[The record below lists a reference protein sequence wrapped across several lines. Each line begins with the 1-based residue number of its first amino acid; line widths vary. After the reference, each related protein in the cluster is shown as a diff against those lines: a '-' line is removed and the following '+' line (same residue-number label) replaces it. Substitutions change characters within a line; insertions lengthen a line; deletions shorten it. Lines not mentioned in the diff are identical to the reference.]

1 MRGTI
6 LTLEWKSPGGDLT
19 LISQGCRGTLL
30 IFFFPF
36 CCLSCV
42 PFTLV
47 PTYLQR
53 YAEPWPQSRMCPL
66 AVLNLTFKA
75 ERLIPGLELKGRT
88 GPESCHLWTLHVTVI
103 LRHTPPTGGLKLPS
117 RCGLRREAQP
127 GARIMAGRW
136 AESSCGRWLLELV
149 WKTKYIWQCCV
160 RAGVLGRVPSL
171 QPRGPQPTRLLC
183 PWNFPATIL
192 ERVAISYSRGSSRP
206 RDRTQVSG
214 VSCIGRWILTTS
226 TTWTTLWR

>member
-1 MRGTI
+1 MKVTWRG
-6 LTLEWKSPGGDLT
+6 LDADLPRMPGY
-19 LISQGCRGTLL
+19 SAH
-30 IFFFPF
+30 FFFPF

-88 GPESCHLWTLHVTVI
+88 GPESCHLWTLHVIVI

-136 AESSCGRWLLELV
+136 AESSCGQWLLELV

-160 RAGVLGRVPSL
+160 RAGVLGHVPSL

-192 ERVAISYSRGSSRP
+192 ERVCHFLLEGIFPTQRSNPSLRRLLHWQVDSYH
-206 RDRTQVSG
+206 
-214 VSCIGRWILTTS
+214 
-226 TTWTTLWR
+226 